1 MFVYGVCLFACR
13 VFERRGW
20 LRNVCLFARRKRD
33 GDGGV
38 FAMTQAFQMIVM
50 TVVMTVIMMTM
61 MVMIISSVYP
71 CMCFYFNRT
80 KMLTREQNIQGQGGR
95 VRGNWEGHQVKCLKV
110 IG

>member
-50 TVVMTVIMMTM
+50 TVIMMMMKM
-61 MVMIISSVYP
+61 MVI
-71 CMCFYFNRT
+71 
-80 KMLTREQNIQGQGGR
+80 
-95 VRGNWEGHQVKCLKV
+95 KCLPVYV
-110 IG
+110 ILL